1 MSFVHLDNTVKLKN
15 GFAHTIT
22 DVNGDFKSDLV
33 LVGHGGNNQRIL
45 FFVLEFNSF
54 TKTYEKS
61 DSYLAPDGSYVYGQS
76 LFGDFDSDGEIEHL
90 LPSCNDKECSKSF
103 IFIRKLNK
111 VNIILQIIIKL
122 VFFF

>member
-1 MSFVHLDNTVKLKN
+1 MSFVHLDNSVKLKN

-33 LVGHGGNNQRIL
+33 LVGHDDNDQKTR
-45 FFVLEFNSF
+45 FYVLEFNSA

-61 DSYLAPDGSYVYGQS
+61 DSYSTPYESYIYGQS

-90 LPSCNDKECSKSF
+90 LPSCNDQECTKSF

-111 VNIILQIIIKL
+111 VIRIFKL
-122 VFFF
+122 INYHYQYQ